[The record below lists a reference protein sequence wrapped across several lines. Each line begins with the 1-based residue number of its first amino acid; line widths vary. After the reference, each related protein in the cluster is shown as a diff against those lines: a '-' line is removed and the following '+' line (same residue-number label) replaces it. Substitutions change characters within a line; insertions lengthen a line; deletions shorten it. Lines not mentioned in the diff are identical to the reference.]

1 MGLTIRIHD
10 TTKPEVK
17 EFLKYVRSLTFVEIE
32 EDEMILDELQVN
44 AIEESRAHYE
54 KNGGKIHEEV
64 LNAMK
69 SKHPKAFKS

>member
-1 MGLTIRIHD
+1 MRLTFRIHD
-10 TTKPEVK
+10 TSKPEVK
-17 EFLKYVRSLTFVEIE
+17 EFLYYVRSLTFIEIE

-54 KNGGKIHEEV
+54 KNGGKTHEEV
-64 LNAMK
+64 MNVMK